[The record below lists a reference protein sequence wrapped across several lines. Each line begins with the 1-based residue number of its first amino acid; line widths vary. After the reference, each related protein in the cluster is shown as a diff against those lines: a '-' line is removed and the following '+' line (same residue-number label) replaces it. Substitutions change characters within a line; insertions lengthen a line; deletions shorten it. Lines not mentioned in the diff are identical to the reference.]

1 MNDGVIYLVYY
12 RSEDQI
18 ANILTKPLKFLAF
31 QKLRELLGFYSTKDF
46 IWGMALQSLNLI
58 KLMLCVEHQ
67 FKGGIVE

>member
-1 MNDGVIYLVYY
+1 MNDGVIYLVYC

-46 IWGMALQSLNLI
+46 IWGMALQSLSLI
-58 KLMLCVEHQ
+58 KLMLCVEH
-67 FKGGIVE
+67 

>member
-46 IWGMALQSLNLI
+46 I
-58 KLMLCVEHQ
+58 
-67 FKGGIVE
+67 

>member
-31 QKLRELLGFYSTKDF
+31 QKLRELLGFYNTKDF
-46 IWGMALQSLNLI
+46 I
-58 KLMLCVEHQ
+58 
-67 FKGGIVE
+67 